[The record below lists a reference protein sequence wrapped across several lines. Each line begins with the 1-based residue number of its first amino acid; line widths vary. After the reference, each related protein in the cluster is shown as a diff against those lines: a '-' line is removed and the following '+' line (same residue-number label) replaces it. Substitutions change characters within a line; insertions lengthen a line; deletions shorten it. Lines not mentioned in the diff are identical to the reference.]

1 MNPQE
6 SLTIAQSRPL
16 YLNIVFTAIAIGL
29 GVTVPKIF
37 HLFGLGPAFL
47 PMFLPVIL
55 LGLLTS
61 YGYVFAAAIITPLLS
76 YSLTGMPPAPIAMHM
91 TVQLA
96 VLGSLVILFTRNLK
110 INYIYAIPA
119 AIIAERVLSLIAASA
134 IGSEHIT
141 TGAILGSYPGM
152 IMLAVV
158 SIIVMKL
165 YDR

>member
-1 MNPQE
+1 MNRQQ
-6 SLTIAQSRPL
+6 SLSVAQSRPL
-16 YLNIVFTAIAIGL
+16 YVNAIFTVTAIGL
-29 GVTVPKIF
+29 GVTAPKIF

-61 YGYVFAAAIITPLLS
+61 YGYVLAAAIITPLLS

-96 VLGSLVILFTRNLK
+96 VLGSLVIVFTRNLK
-110 INYIYAIPA
+110 LSYLYAIPA
-119 AIIAERVLSLIAASA
+119 AIVAERLLSLVAASV

-141 TGAILGSYPGM
+141 ATAILGSYPGM

-165 YDR
+165 YER